1 MTIFLLI
8 VILILGG
15 GLVVAY
21 LLKRRVEKTVDA
33 ARQEALNAKQQR
45 DADVA
50 QARADANA
58 AISNAQAAYQQKVGE
73 LDAEAERIRNQ
84 VPKSKQGKL
93 RTRLTHGL
101 QN

>member
-15 GLVVAY
+15 GLVVTY

-50 QARADANA
+50 QAAR
-58 AISNAQAAYQQKVGE
+58 
-73 LDAEAERIRNQ
+73 RR
-84 VPKSKQGKL
+84 
-93 RTRLTHGL
+93 
-101 QN
+101 